1 MSHHTIR
8 LFDDDEKVRRP
19 ARVGSLVPCV
29 SCLACANQCGCR
41 PDALVCSCA
50 VLPRRLCARA
60 PPPCVCVRRC
70 VWLCVGACVALC
82 IAHRVTP
89 RPQGKISFRNLKR
102 VAKELGEVRAWGRV
116 M

>member
-1 MSHHTIR
+1 MLRVSR
-8 LFDDDEKVRRP
+8 VLL
-19 ARVGSLVPCV
+19 ARISVGVAPM
-29 SCLACANQCGCR
+29 
-41 PDALVCSCA
+41 
-50 VLPRRLCARA
+50 RLCALVRFCPVACVRA
-60 PPPCVCVRRC
+60 RRHLVCVRRC

-89 RPQGKISFRNLKR
+89 RSQGKISFRNLKR